1 MKVDYDFMLKQI
13 DEEIVQIDGLIA
25 AEKLAGNTVK
35 EAAEQGERVAF
46 QKLKAWIERL
56 RNIEA
61 PDKSVIEQAREY
73 CKFHEGINSSDS
85 TYSIV
90 AGLLQLMQ
98 IENDETGHELVAAK
112 ATIAEQAETIA
123 KHEKLMSEDVH
134 IEKLNYEDGR
144 LDIRG
149 THPLASAL
157 IAEVVSIFVSGGSEN
172 YFEIQGYHPQTG
184 PMTFTIQRTE
194 GKSPGQVA
202 HECREELR
210 LLKEKVGI

>member
-1 MKVDYDFMLKQI
+1 MSDQCRNCVLIGDILSCQKAECFQHENWYAIQLNGQI
-13 DEEIVQIDGLIA
+13 SALLD
-25 AEKLAGNTVK
+25 
-35 EAAEQGERVAF
+35 
-46 QKLKAWIERL
+46 RL
-56 RNIEA
+56 R
-61 PDKSVIEQAREY
+61 V
-73 CKFHEGINSSDS
+73 
-85 TYSIV
+85 
-90 AGLLQLMQ
+90 
-98 IENDETGHELVAAK
+98 ENDETGHELVAAK
-112 ATIAEQAETIA
+112 ATIAEQAELIA
-123 KHEKLMSEDVH
+123 KHEKLTSEDLH

-172 YFEIQGYHPQTG
+172 YFEMQGYHPQTG

>member
-90 AGLLQLMQ
+90 AGLLQQMQ

-123 KHEKLMSEDVH
+123 KHEKLLSEDVH
-134 IEKLNYEDGR
+134 IEKLN
-144 LDIRG
+144 
-149 THPLASAL
+149 
-157 IAEVVSIFVSGGSEN
+157 
-172 YFEIQGYHPQTG
+172 
-184 PMTFTIQRTE
+184 
-194 GKSPGQVA
+194 
-202 HECREELR
+202 
-210 LLKEKVGI
+210 